1 MIALI
6 KHEDLIISAILC
18 CCARVIE
25 TWVFDESA
33 TGRRKGLTP
42 VVDLLG
48 PLRNPELVNSHQHH
62 DLSAGCTFHRQ
73 ENGTRFQLRL
83 RLIAYQD
90 TFGRLYWMPSRWGRQ
105 NLTVAGSLHSR

>member
-42 VVDLLG
+42 VVDLLEIQSWST
-48 PLRNPELVNSHQHH
+48 PISIVTLVPAAHSI
-62 DLSAGCTFHRQ
+62 CKR
-73 ENGTRFQLRL
+73 
-83 RLIAYQD
+83 
-90 TFGRLYWMPSRWGRQ
+90 
-105 NLTVAGSLHSR
+105 TVLGFNCVCV